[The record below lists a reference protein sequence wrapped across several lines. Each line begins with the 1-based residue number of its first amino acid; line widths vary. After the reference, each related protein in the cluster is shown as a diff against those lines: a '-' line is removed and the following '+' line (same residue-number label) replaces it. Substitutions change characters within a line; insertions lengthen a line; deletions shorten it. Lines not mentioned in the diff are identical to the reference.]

1 MNLSLTITKHSVHV
15 DLFPGSIYLSWAYNH
30 ENMTFFFYFNV
41 GQVLCQLS
49 GGVGGEGSRVDM
61 NLSLPFMPKIFNTPS
76 RRQSPH
82 KMTFSSASWILVWFY
97 VHELR
102 SEPVDQCTQGDA
114 ALPRRRQIRDGHIPV
129 VLSLFL
135 APGEKPAGSD
145 LWVYAG
151 NQE

>member
-1 MNLSLTITKHSVHV
+1 
-15 DLFPGSIYLSWAYNH
+15 
-30 ENMTFFFYFNV
+30 MTFFFYFNV

-114 ALPRRRQIRDGHIPV
+114 ALPRRRQIRDGHVPV

-145 LWVYAG
+145 L
-151 NQE
+151 